1 MEVNLV
7 SRVKIK
13 KAKGYIPLKYKGK
26 EGTATTIK
34 YGDSIFDYR
43 WEIDLENK
51 KYCMYEIGLRKER
64 MYLVLKENEK
74 TLSVVAR
81 IRGIYKSLLT
91 LSNDVKSKM
100 GYEFMNN
107 ISKKENF
114 VFDNKIKKYRSNK
127 IIWTTISII
136 VVTIIMFLMFM

>member
-51 KYCMYEIGLRKER
+51 KYCMYEIGLRKEI
-64 MYLVLKENEK
+64 VLKENEK

-81 IRGIYKSLLT
+81 SRGTSKSLLT
-91 LSNDVKSKM
+91 LSNDV
-100 GYEFMNN
+100 
-107 ISKKENF
+107 
-114 VFDNKIKKYRSNK
+114 
-127 IIWTTISII
+127 
-136 VVTIIMFLMFM
+136 

>member
-1 MEVNLV
+1 
-7 SRVKIK
+7 
-13 KAKGYIPLKYKGK
+13 
-26 EGTATTIK
+26 
-34 YGDSIFDYR
+34 
-43 WEIDLENK
+43 
-51 KYCMYEIGLRKER
+51 MYEIGLRKEI
-64 MYLVLKENEK
+64 VLKENEK

-81 IRGIYKSLLT
+81 SRGTSKSLLT
-91 LSNDVKSKM
+91 LSNDVKSD
-100 GYEFMNN
+100 YEFMNN